1 MEVNQ
6 LLKAQVDL
14 LHEMYLLLE
23 REYEIL
29 RNGKAQDITLIIE
42 EKQELQQKLE
52 ACENKRVQVMG
63 TITLADYESKS
74 QGEITDLANQYR
86 TLLPK
91 ISELIES
98 NRVLTE
104 MGYNHYNGM
113 LELISSS
120 AEEKVQTYGQ
130 RGYMSKKEVKTSAL
144 LNRQA

>member
-1 MEVNQ
+1 MEVKQ
-6 LLKAQVDL
+6 LLTEQVDL
-14 LHEMYLLLE
+14 LQQMSLLLE

-29 RNGKAQDITLIIE
+29 RHGKAQDITLIVE

-52 ACENKRVQVMG
+52 ACENKRVQIMG
-63 TITLADYESKS
+63 NITLSDYEVKC
-74 QGEITDLANQYR
+74 QGKITDLANQYR

-98 NRVLTE
+98 NRVITE

>member
-6 LLKAQVDL
+6 LLQEQVGL

-23 REYEIL
+23 KEYEIL
-29 RNGKAQDITLIIE
+29 KNGKPKEIALIVE

-52 ACENKRVQVMG
+52 ACENKRIQMMG
-63 TITLADYESKS
+63 TITLADYEANS

-104 MGYNHYNGM
+104 MGYNHYNGL
-113 LELISSS
+113 LELISLS

-130 RGYMSKKEVKTSAL
+130 HGYMSKKEVKTSAL
-144 LNRQA
+144 INRQA